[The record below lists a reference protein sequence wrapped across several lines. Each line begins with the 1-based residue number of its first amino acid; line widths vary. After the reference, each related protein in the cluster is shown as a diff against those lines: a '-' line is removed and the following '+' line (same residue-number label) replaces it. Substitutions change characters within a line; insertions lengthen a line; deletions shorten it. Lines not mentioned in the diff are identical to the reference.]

1 MIIYSNLIKLFKYY
15 GNHIL
20 IKLIMDIHEYSE
32 YLDYF
37 FVTLHAANQPLLQLR
52 EQDELQT
59 EAAVS
64 GPHTPYWL
72 RDPPLL
78 HRASLL
84 LIYPFPT
91 SPNPRQS
98 P

>member
-1 MIIYSNLIKLFKYY
+1 MN
-15 GNHIL
+15 
-20 IKLIMDIHEYSE
+20 IHEYSE

-37 FVTLHAANQPLLQLR
+37 FDTLHAANQPLLQLT

-59 EAAVS
+59 EAAI
-64 GPHTPYWL
+64 HTPYWL

-84 LIYPFPT
+84 LIYAFPT
-91 SPNPRQS
+91 SPNPRPS